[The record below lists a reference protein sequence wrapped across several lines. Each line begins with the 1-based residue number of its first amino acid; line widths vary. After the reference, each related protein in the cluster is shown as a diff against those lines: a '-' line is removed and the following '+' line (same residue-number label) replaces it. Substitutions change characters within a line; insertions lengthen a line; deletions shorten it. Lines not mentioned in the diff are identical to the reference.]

1 MNMPENRD
9 APTVAIVGAGPA
21 GLIAADLLSA
31 RGARVTIYE
40 RMPSVARKL
49 LMAGRGGLNLTHSE
63 DRETFHARYREAEPL
78 LAPMLDAFS
87 PAELIAWCKDLGIE
101 TFTGTSGR
109 VFPRALKASPLV
121 RALLA
126 RLGTRGVTI
135 RTRWRLVGLEG
146 DSLAF
151 ETPDGRLELP
161 RPDAVLLAL
170 GGASWPRL
178 GSDGTWRD
186 LLAPQG
192 VALSP
197 LRPANAGVTVAWS
210 DFFRQRFAGV
220 PLKRIVVSAA
230 GETVSGEAMVSASG
244 LEGGAIYALFSGIRE
259 MLVRGERVSLTVDLR
274 PDLSLEELSR
284 RLSAPRGKR
293 SLSTHLRKAAGLP
306 PVAVALLSEFSP
318 RPGEPAE
325 LAGRIKALDIPVT
338 GHAGMERAISS
349 AGGVAFD
356 AVDDDL
362 MLKAMP
368 GTFVAGEMLDW
379 EAPTGGYLLQA
390 SFATGA
396 RAATAIAHRLGI

>member
-1 MNMPENRD
+1 MSTPEKRD
-9 APTVAIVGAGPA
+9 APSVAIVGAGPA
-21 GLIAADLLSA
+21 GLIAADVLSA

-63 DRETFHARYREAEPL
+63 GREAFHARYREAEPL
-78 LAPMLDAFS
+78 LAPMLDAFG
-87 PAELIAWCKDLGIE
+87 PAELVAWCEDLGIE

-126 RLGTRGVTI
+126 RLGTRSVTI

-146 DSLAF
+146 GSLAF

-178 GSDGTWRD
+178 GSDGAWQE

-192 VALSP
+192 VTLSP
-197 LRPANAGVTVAWS
+197 MRPANAGVSVAWS
-210 DFFRQRFAGV
+210 DFFRERFGGV
-220 PLKRIVVSAA
+220 PLKRIVASAT
-230 GETVSGEAMVSASG
+230 GETVSGEAMVSTNG
-244 LEGGAIYALFSGIRE
+244 LEGGAIYALFSSIRDALTRE
-259 MLVRGERVSLTVDLR
+259 ERVSLIIDLR
-274 PDLSLEELSR
+274 PDLSLEELTH

-306 PVAVALLSEFSP
+306 PVSVALLSEFSQ
-318 RPGEPAE
+318 RPSETAE
-325 LAGRIKALDIPVT
+325 LAAKIKALKIPIT
-338 GHAGMERAISS
+338 GHAGMERAIST

-356 AVDDDL
+356 AVDKDL
-362 MLKAMP
+362 MLDMLP
-368 GTFVAGEMLDW
+368 GVFAAGEMLDW

-390 SFATGA
+390 SFASGMQ
-396 RAATAIAHRLGI
+396 AAKAIARRLGI